1 MRTVSCYVSIGK
13 SKTLI
18 HITFWAA
25 DFIRIEGDLLILNNE
40 NRRLRITDESKR
52 QLLFQLNDL
61 I

>member
-18 HITFWAA
+18 QITFWAA